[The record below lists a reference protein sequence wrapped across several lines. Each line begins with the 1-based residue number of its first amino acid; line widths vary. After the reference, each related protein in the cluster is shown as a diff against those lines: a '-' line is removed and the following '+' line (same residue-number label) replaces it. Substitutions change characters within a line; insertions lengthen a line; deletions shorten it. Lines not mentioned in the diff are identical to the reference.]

1 MCNRGCTD
9 CAILMKPPPFREKKR
24 PRVLACQLS
33 KQTPQAVKPKAP
45 TLLTRCTPTRLISP
59 ATPHFLSLR
68 LSLREFDSNRRRRDE
83 GHGDDRRR
91 ADSLPRRRPRRIRK
105 LARPVLPPPQ
115 SICSRLAGFA
125 EFGDESATRAGN
137 DLEFWKG

>member
-1 MCNRGCTD
+1 MIRFDN
-9 CAILMKPPPFREKKR
+9 LYKYKS
-24 PRVLACQLS
+24 RVLGL
-33 KQTPQAVKPKAP
+33 P
-45 TLLTRCTPTRLISP
+45 TLQANPSSGQAKGPDFTDTVDSSSTPLARNPPL
-59 ATPHFLSLR
+59 LSLR
-68 LSLREFDSNRRRRDE
+68 LSLREFDSKRRRRDE

-91 ADSLPRRRPRRIRK
+91 ADSFPRRRPRRIRK